1 VKLAVL
7 EALGKA
13 SLAPPTVSELS
24 LALHTPDARMLE
36 LLQTLVAE
44 GAAVKAGELFFE
56 ARVVEALG
64 ERLVAHLQ
72 QHQRITTQGFKELV
86 GGSRK
91 YVIPLAEY
99 FDREKVTMRVG
110 EERVLR
116 RKG

>member
-1 VKLAVL
+1 
-7 EALGKA
+7 
-13 SLAPPTVSELS
+13 
-24 LALHTPDARMLE
+24 M
-36 LLQTLVAE
+36 
-44 GAAVKAGELFFE
+44 VKAGELFFE
-56 ARVVEALG
+56 ARAVAALG
-64 ERLVAHLQ
+64 ERLTAYLQ
-72 QHQRITTQGFKELV
+72 EHQRITTQAFKELV